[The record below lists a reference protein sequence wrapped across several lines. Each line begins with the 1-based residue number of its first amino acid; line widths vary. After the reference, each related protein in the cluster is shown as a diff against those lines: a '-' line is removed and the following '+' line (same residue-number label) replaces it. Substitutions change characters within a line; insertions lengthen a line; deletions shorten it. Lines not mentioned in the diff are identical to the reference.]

1 MRLASAVTDQ
11 PKRNDPEHRR
21 MRPDFIRQQ
30 DSGADRVR
38 DDQER
43 HIGWR
48 VIRTMTTEIFATYLA
63 GVDDLEI
70 GAKQAAPSAGRTPPH
85 ETAHH
90 RFVQRAVGRGR
101 RNAPNAGHVVHRRLP
116 L

>member
-1 MRLASAVTDQ
+1 MHAKGPLLADNRALRPRQDDQTRKHRRRQ

-43 HIGWR
+43 HVSRRI
-48 VIRTMTTEIFATYLA
+48 VSAVAAEVLATDLA

-70 GAKQAAPSAGRTPPH
+70 GPKQATASAAPPSPY
-85 ETAHH
+85 ETA
-90 RFVQRAVGRGR
+90 
-101 RNAPNAGHVVHRRLP
+101 
-116 L
+116 